1 MVEIKSYL
9 NDGANWQAQC
19 VLSYVRSHLDLPKSY
34 NVEVGRYENCREQGY
49 VFSLIKDYKQ
59 VLHIAVYEHR
69 NMDSLVAKSF
79 KGFFF
84 NTPRAEDLPMKDK
97 WDYDKSFDYGC
108 VIDCGKYVV
117 DTFEMEI
124 KEIESIDMDVVNA
137 IKDYNELN
145 KFVEKYKG
153 TFDELCVELGGYNKD
168 KENYLFDV
176 NFKSISTT
184 IYHRTNGTFELN
196 VYFDVWQADRV
207 NPMYE
212 KVTIDRLNEMCL
224 NKN

>member
-1 MVEIKSYL
+1 MTEIKSYL

-49 VFSLIKDYKQ
+49 VFSLIRDYKQ

-69 NMDSLVAKSF
+69 NIDSLVAKSF

-84 NTPRAEDLPMKDK
+84 NTPRAEDLQMKDK

-124 KEIESIDMDVVNA
+124 KEIDVNVVNA
-137 IKDYNELN
+137 IKDYYELN

-196 VYFDVWQADRV
+196 AYFDVWQADRV
-207 NPMYE
+207 NPVYE

>member
-1 MVEIKSYL
+1 MTDIKSYL

-49 VFSLIKDYKQ
+49 IFTLCKDYKQ
-59 VLHIAVYEHR
+59 VLHLAVYEHR
-69 NMDSLVAKSF
+69 NMDSLIIKSF
-79 KGFFF
+79 RGFFF
-84 NTPRAEDLPMKDK
+84 NTPRAEDLGMEDK
-97 WDYDKSFDYGC
+97 WDYDKSFDYGN
-108 VIDCGKYVV
+108 VLECGKEVI
-117 DTFEMEI
+117 DTFEYEI
-124 KEIESIDMDVVNA
+124 KEIKDIATDA
-137 IKDYNELN
+137 IKDYNEL
-145 KFVEKYKG
+145 KQIVSDFKG
-153 TFDELCVELGGYNKD
+153 TFDELFDELKGHNKD
-168 KENYLFDV
+168 DYWFDV

-184 IYHRTNGTFELN
+184 IYQRTNGTFELN

-207 NPMYE
+207 TPVYE